1 MNFRDVEEL
10 EDDIRELEQENTK
23 LLSERVELIRDK
35 HSLKAKIYNI
45 EDGLKRLDVV
55 LNDRGYMISGDS
67 HGGKSLYK
75 INDDWELRAIQAAP
89 TIADLIDAI
98 LTGDE

>member
-1 MNFRDVEEL
+1 MNFRDIEEL
-10 EDDIRELEQENTK
+10 EDDIRELEQENAK
-23 LLSERVELIRDK
+23 
-35 HSLKAKIYNI
+35 LKAKLMNI
-45 EDGLKRLDVV
+45 EEGLKRLDVV
-55 LNDRGYMISGDS
+55 LNDRGYTISGDS

-75 INDDWELRAIQAAP
+75 INDDWELRAIQSAP